1 MLGAGYRAVPDG
13 NAMQDKYRPRTLPQ
27 KLGYLVEEM
36 GEVQAAVG
44 KSIRWGLD
52 SCNPELPPEERELNG
67 DWILRELKDLENA
80 ISIAR
85 AAILEEMKSFDGR
98 QR

>member
-1 MLGAGYRAVPDG
+1 MVPGTAWYQHGDI
-13 NAMQDKYRPRTLPQ
+13 MQEKYRPKTLPQ

-52 SCNPELPPEERELNG
+52 SYNPELPQDERELNG
-67 DWILRELKDLENA
+67 DWILRELKDLEGA
-80 ISIAR
+80 IALVREAVGIELQAV
-85 AAILEEMKSFDGR
+85 DGDPR
-98 QR
+98 